1 MAYNK
6 NIKNLEKD
14 LNFSDEMEVLSPED
28 TSTLN
33 EQRSCA
39 DLYRMYNKNQLQLQP
54 DFQRNFVWKPAV
66 QTRFIDS
73 LVKQLPIPS
82 LCLALDYKTGKY
94 LVIDGLQRISTVVK
108 FFENNKWKLNK
119 LSDIDA
125 NISGKSVS
133 EIKNQSSNLYEKV
146 ENATMPVT
154 VIKCDFSMQNHKDY
168 LFTIFHRFNTGGQRL
183 NNQEIR
189 NCIYNGN
196 FNNLLKKIAK
206 SEEWT
211 NIMGKTSK
219 IDRLDNEEIILRTFA
234 FIDKLD
240 DYKGNLALFLNHY
253 MSDMQHVSDMD
264 IEEKENILFSS
275 LSFIYNNI
283 DNSKSVVK
291 LGKTLKEGLLVGLC
305 KNIDSIASKTKEEFQ
320 SMFQDFIEDDEFNE
334 DNLKQGLSQKDKVKS
349 RLRKSIS
356 IFGAL

>member
-1 MAYNK
+1 
-6 NIKNLEKD
+6 
-14 LNFSDEMEVLSPED
+14 
-28 TSTLN
+28 
-33 EQRSCA
+33 
-39 DLYRMYNKNQLQLQP
+39 
-54 DFQRNFVWKPAV
+54 
-66 QTRFIDS
+66 
-73 LVKQLPIPS
+73 
-82 LCLALDYKTGKY
+82 
-94 LVIDGLQRISTVVK
+94 
-108 FFENNKWKLNK
+108 
-119 LSDIDA
+119 
-125 NISGKSVS
+125 
-133 EIKNQSSNLYEKV
+133 
-146 ENATMPVT
+146 MPVT

-196 FNNLLKKIAK
+196 FNNLLKKVAK

>member
-125 NISGKSVS
+125 NIS
-133 EIKNQSSNLYEKV
+133 
-146 ENATMPVT
+146 
-154 VIKCDFSMQNHKDY
+154 
-168 LFTIFHRFNTGGQRL
+168 
-183 NNQEIR
+183 
-189 NCIYNGN
+189 
-196 FNNLLKKIAK
+196 
-206 SEEWT
+206 
-211 NIMGKTSK
+211 
-219 IDRLDNEEIILRTFA
+219 
-234 FIDKLD
+234 
-240 DYKGNLALFLNHY
+240 
-253 MSDMQHVSDMD
+253 
-264 IEEKENILFSS
+264 
-275 LSFIYNNI
+275 
-283 DNSKSVVK
+283 
-291 LGKTLKEGLLVGLC
+291 
-305 KNIDSIASKTKEEFQ
+305 
-320 SMFQDFIEDDEFNE
+320 
-334 DNLKQGLSQKDKVKS
+334 
-349 RLRKSIS
+349 
-356 IFGAL
+356 